1 MQTATVAIA
10 LAHREDA
17 PAVATLH
24 AESWRRHYRGAY
36 SDHYLDGDLDAER
49 LALWKERL
57 GRSDGATFTLLA
69 QQDDRLVGFVH
80 ARLDA
85 EPYCGTLIDNL
96 HVTHELQRRRVGSR
110 LMDRAARYVLEQRPG
125 QGIHLWVLE
134 QNRSAQTFYLSR
146 GGQICARE
154 LVPAPG
160 GETRNLNGTPFGLKV
175 AWPDPSALVLADQFP
190 ETENQATHEGPAQ
203 ERP

>member
-1 MQTATVAIA
+1 MQAATVGIA

-17 PAVATLH
+17 PSIATLH

-49 LALWKERL
+49 LAIWTERL
-57 GRSDGATFTLLA
+57 EELDGATFTLLA

-85 EPYCGTLIDNL
+85 EPDCGTLIDNL
-96 HVTHELQRRRVGSR
+96 HVTHELQRRKVGSR
-110 LMDRAARYVLEQRPG
+110 LMDGAARYVMAQRPG
-125 QGIHLWVLE
+125 QGIYLWVLE
-134 QNRSAQTFYLSR
+134 QNRSAQAFYLSR

-160 GETRNLNGTPFGLKV
+160 GEARNLNGTPFGLKV
-175 AWPDPSALVLADQFP
+175 AWRDSSALLLADQFP
-190 ETENQATHEGPAQ
+190 TD
-203 ERP
+203 R